1 MRYFLLDVFGF
12 RKYRIYLGFCSYR
25 SHGLK
30 RGDWSSLL

>member
-25 SHGLK
+25 FHGLK